1 MMNLSKS
8 ALILSFLSLAVFSP
22 TALANDDCVDAVVIT
37 ADSSALPFQTTGDV
51 TFATADAEFARAAD
65 PVGNLTC
72 GISPRAIGVWYQID
86 VPSGGDTFLK
96 ATITDAPG
104 TSTRFNA
111 ALFAGNSCSEKTCQ
125 QLGEYQMENQRTEPT
140 MTWFAAE
147 GMSYFLHVAGIDA
160 DEVGPFNLD
169 VEVSFVLVFCQI
181 YFLLLKPQA

>member
-1 MMNLSKS
+1 MKQWSNCSKTCCS
-8 ALILSFLSLAVFSP
+8 RISSS
-22 TALANDDCVDAVVIT
+22 TTLANDDCADAVVIT
-37 ADSSALPFQTTGDV
+37 ADSGSLPFQTTGDV

-72 GISPRAIGVWYQID
+72 GISPRAIGVWYRVD

-111 ALFAGNSCSEKTCQ
+111 ALFAGSSCSAKTCQ
-125 QLGEYQMENQRTEPT
+125 QLGEYQMENQRTQPT

-147 GMSYFLHVAGIDA
+147 GMSYFLHVAGINA
-160 DEVGPFNLD
+160 DEVGPFTLD
-169 VEVSFVLVFCQI
+169 IEVRILRITCFFSKFCFVLAH
-181 YFLLLKPQA
+181 LT

>member
-1 MMNLSKS
+1 MMYLSKTP
-8 ALILSFLSLAVFSP
+8 LFLCFWSLAMFSP
-22 TALANDDCVDAVVIT
+22 SAFANDDCADAIVIT
-37 ADSSALPFQTTGDV
+37 ADSATLPFQTTGDV
-51 TFATADAEFARAAD
+51 TFATADVEFARAAD

-111 ALFAGNSCSEKTCQ
+111 ALFAGNSCDQKTCQ
-125 QLGEYQMENQRTEPT
+125 QLGEYQMENQRTQPT

-147 GMSYFLHVAGIDA
+147 GMSYFLHIAGINA

-169 VEVSFVLVFCQI
+169 IEVRNYVVFV
-181 YFLLLKPQA
+181 